1 RITEVLREDNA
12 QIAPEL
18 RLIGSRAFALDY
30 SPLVINEVDYNQSE
44 YNKSAQFVE
53 FKNTTT
59 RSLSLAGYALELYD
73 TANLPVDFEH
83 PKMTLNLSADV
94 TLEPGGYY
102 VICRSQ
108 AVSSLSSAECDRFAP
123 NDMVILPWDGPRG
136 GLRLVFGEGENME
149 VVDSLS
155 WGQYV
160 EGLTEGTTPAPL
172 DKTTKA
178 DYALSRVPDGL
189 DTGENGFDFK
199 WICASPRRANL
210 TEGECACLQMSC
222 GQGYACNPETLR
234 CELVIVESDVIE
246 DTGSSDTST
255 GEDTSV
261 PPADAAGDGGDDLIP
276 ADSGPLPDI
285 ERDHGNVPDVPGVD
299 TTVVREI
306 LVIQDLPNYGDN
318 QTADNGGCSS
328 GPGFP
333 ATGAPYGLLLLLFAA
348 AAIFIGRRR
357 VQ

>member
-1 RITEVLREDNA
+1 MKGEILLRHIFNA
-12 QIAPEL
+12 SLLIL
-18 RLIGSRAFALDY
+18 LLIGSRAFALDY

-178 DYALSRVPDGL
+178 DYALSRVP
-189 DTGENGFDFK
+189 TGHAGKELCRRSQAVGRHGRRFRPGRDDPANRADR
-199 WICASPRRANL
+199 CPRCQVPRRKQ
-210 TEGECACLQMSC
+210 GHRCA
-222 GQGYACNPETLR
+222 R
-234 CELVIVESDVIE
+234 
-246 DTGSSDTST
+246 
-255 GEDTSV
+255 
-261 PPADAAGDGGDDLIP
+261 PA
-276 ADSGPLPDI
+276 
-285 ERDHGNVPDVPGVD
+285 
-299 TTVVREI
+299 
-306 LVIQDLPNYGDN
+306 
-318 QTADNGGCSS
+318 SS
-328 GPGFP
+328 GRQ
-333 ATGAPYGLLLLLFAA
+333 
-348 AAIFIGRRR
+348 GRRGISA
-357 VQ
+357 

>member
-1 RITEVLREDNA
+1 MRHIFNA
-12 QIAPEL
+12 SLLIL
-18 RLIGSRAFALDY
+18 LLIGSRAFALDY

-160 EGLTEGTTPAPL
+160 EGLTEGTTPARW
-172 DKTTKA
+172 T
-178 DYALSRVPDGL
+178 RQ
-189 DTGENGFDFK
+189 
-199 WICASPRRANL
+199 PRRI
-210 TEGECACLQMSC
+210 MPF
-222 GQGYACNPETLR
+222 QGFR
-234 CELVIVESDVIE
+234 
-246 DTGSSDTST
+246 TG
-255 GEDTSV
+255 
-261 PPADAAGDGGDDLIP
+261 LIP
-276 ADSGPLPDI
+276 AKTALISSGSARRPEGRTLP
-285 ERDHGNVPDVPGVD
+285 RANVPAC
-299 TTVVREI
+299 R
-306 LVIQDLPNYGDN
+306 
-318 QTADNGGCSS
+318 
-328 GPGFP
+328 
-333 ATGAPYGLLLLLFAA
+333 
-348 AAIFIGRRR
+348 
-357 VQ
+357 